1 MSNTTSIDRL
11 FSAPR
16 LWLGESIE
24 EFERLHAELEQ
35 EIKPQ
40 GFIEK
45 LYVNNMALLVWDI
58 LRQRRMKTDFILTAR
73 PAALLTI
80 LKQILFRLNSPLDE
94 GIRARSL
101 VRAWFEDGAEKKEVQ
116 ELLQKF
122 QLDESAIDAEA
133 YRSVFSEVQEINK
146 TLAVAEALFS
156 KTIRFISD
164 YRKSFALQVQSST
177 EQILSR
183 DDVPRL
189 ELASDDGGPDR
200 LDGAARRSAG

>member
-16 LWLGESIE
+16 LWLGESAE

-40 GFIEK
+40 GFIEN
-45 LYVNNMALLVWDI
+45 LYVNDMAELVWEI
-58 LRQRRMKTDFILTAR
+58 LRLRRVKTDIILTAR
-73 PAALLTI
+73 PAALLAI
-80 LKQILFRLNSPLDE
+80 LKQILFRLNFPLDE
-94 GIRARSL
+94 GLRARSL
-101 VRAWFEDGAEKKEVQ
+101 ARAWFEDSADKKDVQ

-146 TLAVAEALFS
+146 TLAATEARFS
-156 KTIRFISD
+156 KTIRCISD
-164 YRKSFALQVQSST
+164 YRKSFALQLQSSA

-183 DDVPRL
+183 ADVPRL
-189 ELASDDGGPDR
+189 ELASEE
-200 LDGAARRSAG
+200 SAG